1 MRTFSNPEEKRQYL
15 TQEPIPRLILTMAL
29 PAIVSMLISSFYN
42 MADTYFVGRIST
54 EATAAV
60 GVVFP
65 LMSIIQALGFTFG
78 HGSGNYISR
87 ALGHGDVEHARK
99 MATTGFVSAFIAG
112 AVFGVLGLLFLDP
125 LVQILG
131 ATPTIAPYARDY
143 ALYILIG
150 TPFMASSLVLNNQLR
165 FQGSAF
171 FGMIGM
177 GAGAVINIGLDP
189 IFIFVLDMGVGG
201 AALATILSQI
211 VSFFLLLR
219 GCTRGGNI
227 AIHLREFA
235 PSLSRYKEILRGGK
249 GRFVRHG
256 ALQGVVD
263 SHGRGGERRPLHR
276 HAAAGERGRRG
287 EGAGVLARVRALQG
301 EGEVGLRAVFHVV
314 VAVGQDRV
322 GDADEVH
329 GQGRRAVR
337 DRAAGD
343 EDERAVALQPVFQG
357 LHDALAARGRAGVDD
372 LHAADLGLA
381 VGGGVFGD
389 VLLAGN
395 AEVGDGVRQQAVRAD
410 EQHFLAG
417 GPGLDDHVHGAAV
430 IDRLA
435 QGEGGL
441 RGRGAG
447 LRNRG
452 LRHLRLHEGRGLG
465 QRRGAA
471 VRAAQEVENAVPQAR
486 GRDADGGKQK
496 HGDGNEHAD
505 AQMGAFHGQSLL
517 LCVLLGQGVQRAA
530 DARLEP
536 LVRLGEG
543 MAKFIRDHG
552 THLLWVGSAGP

>member
-1 MRTFSNPEEKRQYL
+1 
-15 TQEPIPRLILTMAL
+15 MAL
-29 PAIVSMLISSFYN
+29 PAIVSMLISSFFN

-235 PSLSRYKEILRGGK
+235 PSLSRYKEILRGGLPSLF
-249 GRFVRHG
+249 R
-256 ALQGVVD
+256 QGLGSVA
-263 SHGRGGERRPLHR
+263 SICLNF
-276 HAAAGERGRRG
+276 AAG
-287 EGAGVLARVRALQG
+287 LY
-301 EGEVGLRAVFHVV
+301 
-314 VAVGQDRV
+314 
-322 GDADEVH
+322 GDAAIAGMSIVTRVLQFANSAVIGF
-329 GQGRRAVR
+329 GQGF
-337 DRAAGD
+337 
-343 EDERAVALQPVFQG
+343 QPVCGF
-357 LHDALAARGRAGVDD
+357 
-372 LHAADLGLA
+372 
-381 VGGGVFGD
+381 
-389 VLLAGN
+389 N
-395 AEVGDGVRQQAVRAD
+395 Y
-410 EQHFLAG
+410 
-417 GPGLDDHVHGAAV
+417 
-430 IDRLA
+430 
-435 QGEGGL
+435 
-441 RGRGAG
+441 GAG
-447 LRNRG
+447 LYRRVREG
-452 LRHLRLHEGRGLG
+452 FWFSVKVTFTLLLAVSVVGFALAPRLVAIFRDDPEVIVI
-465 QRRGAA
+465 GAA
-471 VRAAQEVENAVPQAR
+471 ALRYQCATFCLQSWVVMGNMCQQTMGLTVPATFMAVSRQGLFFIPIVWILAWTLKLPGIQM
-486 GRDADGGKQK
+486 
-496 HGDGNEHAD
+496 
-505 AQMGAFHGQSLL
+505 AQMVADLL
-517 LCVLLGQGVQRAA
+517 TFVCSVPIQLHVL
-530 DARLEP
+530 DRLKMLE
-536 LVRLGEG
+536 RGE
-543 MAKFIRDHG
+543 IDHY
-552 THLLWVGSAGP
+552 

>member
-235 PSLSRYKEILRGGK
+235 PSLSRYKEILRGGLPSLFLQGHAAIAGMSIVTRVLQFANSAVIGFGQGFQPVCGFNYGAREYK
-249 GRFVRHG
+249 RVRQAFWFTVIVGFCVLVVCSAVGIAFAPEIIAIFRREDTQVIEIG
-256 ALQGVVD
+256 ALSLRLQCIAYPFTAFVVV
-263 SHGRGGERRPLHR
+263 SNMMLQTIGKPLKASVT
-276 HAAAGERGRRG
+276 AAARSGIFFIPAILILPQVLGLLG
-287 EGAGVLARVRALQG
+287 VQMSQAVADVCSLILTIPLTFSVLAEMKRQEKVEEPL
-301 EGEVGLRAVFHVV
+301 
-314 VAVGQDRV
+314 
-322 GDADEVH
+322 
-329 GQGRRAVR
+329 
-337 DRAAGD
+337 
-343 EDERAVALQPVFQG
+343 
-357 LHDALAARGRAGVDD
+357 
-372 LHAADLGLA
+372 
-381 VGGGVFGD
+381 FGD
-389 VLLAGN
+389 
-395 AEVGDGVRQQAVRAD
+395 
-410 EQHFLAG
+410 H
-417 GPGLDDHVHGAAV
+417 
-430 IDRLA
+430 
-435 QGEGGL
+435 
-441 RGRGAG
+441 
-447 LRNRG
+447 
-452 LRHLRLHEGRGLG
+452 
-465 QRRGAA
+465 
-471 VRAAQEVENAVPQAR
+471 
-486 GRDADGGKQK
+486 
-496 HGDGNEHAD
+496 
-505 AQMGAFHGQSLL
+505 
-517 LCVLLGQGVQRAA
+517 
-530 DARLEP
+530 
-536 LVRLGEG
+536 
-543 MAKFIRDHG
+543 
-552 THLLWVGSAGP
+552 

>member
-235 PSLSRYKEILRGGK
+235 PSLSRYKEILRGGLPSLFRQGLGSVASICLNFAAGLYGDAAIAGMSIVTRVLQFANSAVIGFGQGFQPVCGFNYGAREYK
-249 GRFVRHG
+249 RVRQAFWFTVIVGFCVLVVCSAVGIAFAPEIVAIFRREDPQVIEIG
-256 ALQGVVD
+256 ALSLRLQCIAYPFTAFVVV
-263 SHGRGGERRPLHR
+263 SNMMLQTIGKPLKASVT
-276 HAAAGERGRRG
+276 AAARSGIFFIPAILILPQVLGLLG
-287 EGAGVLARVRALQG
+287 VQMSQAVADVCSLILTIPLTFSVLAEMKRQEKVEEPL
-301 EGEVGLRAVFHVV
+301 
-314 VAVGQDRV
+314 
-322 GDADEVH
+322 
-329 GQGRRAVR
+329 
-337 DRAAGD
+337 
-343 EDERAVALQPVFQG
+343 
-357 LHDALAARGRAGVDD
+357 
-372 LHAADLGLA
+372 
-381 VGGGVFGD
+381 FGD
-389 VLLAGN
+389 
-395 AEVGDGVRQQAVRAD
+395 
-410 EQHFLAG
+410 H
-417 GPGLDDHVHGAAV
+417 
-430 IDRLA
+430 
-435 QGEGGL
+435 
-441 RGRGAG
+441 
-447 LRNRG
+447 
-452 LRHLRLHEGRGLG
+452 
-465 QRRGAA
+465 
-471 VRAAQEVENAVPQAR
+471 
-486 GRDADGGKQK
+486 
-496 HGDGNEHAD
+496 
-505 AQMGAFHGQSLL
+505 
-517 LCVLLGQGVQRAA
+517 
-530 DARLEP
+530 
-536 LVRLGEG
+536 
-543 MAKFIRDHG
+543 
-552 THLLWVGSAGP
+552 